1 MIMGRLLSA
10 SMDGKRVWVESGE
23 GMGGGVMT
31 FTCTT
36 SGLRRLDID
45 IASAVG
51 LDITVASFRSSRGL
65 LVFAQGWHGHLRLL
79 VEAPTQV
86 LLCWKMLYHRKMVI
100 HCGRSQALYEGGDL
114 MANHA

>member
-1 MIMGRLLSA
+1 MFSSCLFFFALVFCVGVSFTLVCWLFSRKMIMGRLLSA

-36 SGLRRLDID
+36 SGHRRLDID

-51 LDITVASFRSSRGL
+51 LDNITVASFRSSRG
-65 LVFAQGWHGHLRLL
+65 
-79 VEAPTQV
+79 
-86 LLCWKMLYHRKMVI
+86 
-100 HCGRSQALYEGGDL
+100 
-114 MANHA
+114 

>member
-1 MIMGRLLSA
+1 MFSFSIFFFALVFCVGASVTIVRWLVSRKMIMGRLLSA

-51 LDITVASFRSSRGL
+51 LDITVASFKSSR
-65 LVFAQGWHGHLRLL
+65 A
-79 VEAPTQV
+79 
-86 LLCWKMLYHRKMVI
+86 
-100 HCGRSQALYEGGDL
+100 
-114 MANHA
+114 

>member
-1 MIMGRLLSA
+1 MFSFFYLLFCPCVLCGRMSFTIVRWLFSRKMIIGRLLSA

-36 SGLRRLDID
+36 SGHRRLDID

-51 LDITVASFRSSRGL
+51 LDITVASFGSSRG
-65 LVFAQGWHGHLRLL
+65 
-79 VEAPTQV
+79 
-86 LLCWKMLYHRKMVI
+86 
-100 HCGRSQALYEGGDL
+100 
-114 MANHA
+114 

>member
-1 MIMGRLLSA
+1 MFSFSYILFCPCVLCGGEFHNCALVVFSRKMIMGRLLSA

-36 SGLRRLDID
+36 SGHRRLDID

-51 LDITVASFRSSRGL
+51 LDITVASFRSSRG
-65 LVFAQGWHGHLRLL
+65 
-79 VEAPTQV
+79 
-86 LLCWKMLYHRKMVI
+86 
-100 HCGRSQALYEGGDL
+100 
-114 MANHA
+114 

>member
-1 MIMGRLLSA
+1 MFSFSIFFFALVFCVWGRVSQLCVGCFLRKMIMGRLLSA

-51 LDITVASFRSSRGL
+51 LDITVASFRSSRG
-65 LVFAQGWHGHLRLL
+65 
-79 VEAPTQV
+79 
-86 LLCWKMLYHRKMVI
+86 
-100 HCGRSQALYEGGDL
+100 
-114 MANHA
+114 

>member
-1 MIMGRLLSA
+1 MGRLLSA

-36 SGLRRLDID
+36 SGHRRLDID

-51 LDITVASFRSSRGL
+51 LDQHYSGELQIESRIIGICTRMAWTSTFAGRSSYPSSSL
-65 LVFAQGWHGHLRLL
+65 LEDVVSQENGHPL
-79 VEAPTQV
+79 
-86 LLCWKMLYHRKMVI
+86 W
-100 HCGRSQALYEGGDL
+100 
-114 MANHA
+114 